1 MKRAIFL
8 IFVVISVFSM
18 LAACS
23 TPTETPGAGGNVPT
37 QLAAAGGNA
46 EGAASMPDPTETL
59 PQLTPTPQPA
69 PITVENAGQLV
80 QSKRFG
86 EGMVRQ
92 VVFSPDGSKLA
103 VLTTIHLALYEVPE
117 AKILWQVETNGV
129 QKQVVFSQNGT
140 ELATL
145 TSSGAVT
152 LWDAVNGELKAT
164 PIKPQ
169 KDVDASAISP
179 DGGVLAAS
187 YADSTIKVIDAVSG
201 KEMLTNTA
209 ASITRAS
216 WDIAV
221 APDNQSYLSL
231 GSTNPFVNVLQQWGV
246 DGEFIGQ
253 FTGVNWEMTDLSITP
268 DGSMAGAIGRH
279 RLASQ
284 ILQDLFVWKI
294 SDRKL
299 FSAYELGKET
309 LAYTFMPDG
318 RSAVVAFKDGS
329 LTQLE
334 LKVLKEDEKPNIM
347 GNFVGH
353 DSPVISLSA
362 SPDGKWLAS
371 ASIDGKII
379 LWDAVG
385 RSAAQT
391 IELNP
396 SLAILP
402 YERFLNPYGKDAT
415 YLEYIIPAF
424 ALSPDGKRIAS
435 STPERKG
442 IRIVNALSGEEAVRL
457 GNEGSVYYTFTFS
470 HDGKYLAAVED
481 DSKIVIFDSDSGSVV
496 NTIAA
501 SVHNHKISRLK
512 FSPDDKNLAS
522 LSCEQLYLWDVN
534 SGEQLKSF
542 GGYLEVDFSADGNTL
557 VSDNIDYGL
566 YLWDIDT
573 GKKIA
578 SPEAEYI
585 GDLAYSPDGTQL
597 AVAGWQI
604 RSKIKERI
612 YLVYL
617 HDATK
622 LPAGNADETAFQRLP
637 IEMSGHLYLPYAV
650 IFSPDGKMIASADA
664 QGNVYVWD
672 ATTGALLK
680 RLDAVAYTYSA
691 KSWGAGGVLNTMI
704 WPRLAFT
711 ADNQALVVGSGDGSI
726 HIFEVQ

>member
-1 MKRAIFL
+1 
-8 IFVVISVFSM
+8 M
-18 LAACS
+18 LVACS
-23 TPTETPGAGGNVPT
+23 ASTGAPGAGDNVSDQLEASGESAEGVVSNLDPTETPQP
-37 QLAAAGGNA
+37 
-46 EGAASMPDPTETL
+46 
-59 PQLTPTPQPA
+59 TPTPQPV
-69 PITVENAGQLV
+69 PITVENAGQLAL
-80 QSKRFG
+80 SKRFG

-92 VVFSPDGSKLA
+92 VVFSPDSSKLA
-103 VLTTIHLALYEVPE
+103 VLSTIHLALYDVPG
-117 AKILWQVETNGV
+117 AKLLWQVETNGV
-129 QKQVVFSQNGT
+129 QKQVVFSQDGT

-152 LWDAVNGELKAT
+152 LWDAANGELKA
-164 PIKPQ
+164 ILVEPQ
-169 KDVDASAISP
+169 KDVDASALSP
-179 DGGVLAAS
+179 DGTVLVAS
-187 YADSTIKVIDAVSG
+187 YADSTIKVIDAASG
-201 KEMLTNTA
+201 KEILTNTG
-209 ASITRAS
+209 ASITSAS
-216 WDIAV
+216 WAVAV

-231 GSTNPFVNVLQQWGV
+231 GSTKPHTNVLQQWGV
-246 DGEFIGQ
+246 DGAFIGQ
-253 FTGVNWEMTDLSITP
+253 FTSVNWEMTDLSITP

-279 RLASQ
+279 RLTSQ

-299 FSAYELGKET
+299 FSAYELGKEA
-309 LAYTFMPDG
+309 LAYTFMPDHK
-318 RSAVVAFKDGS
+318 SAIVAFKDGS
-329 LTQLE
+329 LAQLE
-334 LKVLKEDEKPNIM
+334 LNVLKEDEKPNIL
-347 GNFVGH
+347 GNFIGH
-353 DSPVISLSA
+353 DSPVINLSV

-371 ASIDGKII
+371 AGIDGKVI
-379 LWDAVG
+379 LWDAAG
-385 RSAAQT
+385 RSATQT

-415 YLEYIIPAF
+415 YLEYIVPAF

-435 STPERKG
+435 STPGRKG
-442 IRIVNALSGEEAVRL
+442 IRILNAQSGEEIVRL
-457 GNEGSVYYTFTFS
+457 GNDGNVYYTFAFS
-470 HDGKYLAAVED
+470 NNGKYLAAVED
-481 DSKIVIFDSDSGSVV
+481 DSKIVIFDSDTGSVA
-496 NTIAA
+496 NTLDA
-501 SVHNHKISRLK
+501 SMHHHKISRLK

-585 GDLAYSPDGTQL
+585 GDLAYSPDGSLL

-604 RSKIKERI
+604 RSMAKERI
-612 YLVYL
+612 YLIYL

-622 LPAGNADETAFQRLP
+622 LPAGNADKTAFRRLP
-637 IEMSGHLYLPYAV
+637 VKMSGHLYLPYAV

-680 RLDAVAYTYSA
+680 RLDAVAYTFSA

-711 ADNQALVVGSGDGSI
+711 ADNQSLVVGSGDGSI
-726 HIFEVQ
+726 HIFEVH